1 MTFLQARFAIRSGGH
16 TFNPGWA
23 SVGANGILID
33 LHKMRRLDLS
43 DDGKILSVGP
53 GTHWNDAYDFLDS
66 RGLTVVGGRQ
76 GTIGVGGLI
85 LGGIQMASM
94 AR

>member
-1 MTFLQARFAIRSGGH
+1 MTFLQTRFAIRSGGH
-16 TFNPGWA
+16 AFNPGWA

-33 LHKMRRLDLS
+33 LHNMRQIDLS
-43 DDGKILSVGP
+43 SDQKILSVGP
-53 GTHWNDAYDFLDS
+53 GAHWNDVYEFLDS

-85 LGGIQMASM
+85 LGGMRMASM
-94 AR
+94 A